1 MNQPVVTP
9 HLSPAPMAVD
19 PPPVPAGVNV
29 MVMGPA
35 GAGKTH
41 SIGTL
46 VDSGIETF
54 YLGLESGLESLLGY
68 YTDRNKPVPPNLHWH
83 QFNTQAQ
90 GFEAMISNAEK
101 INMLNLESL
110 AKMVDPNKSKYNQFV
125 QLLRVLSNFKDD
137 RTGETFGAVDSWTSE
152 RALVIDGLTG
162 LGNIAMSLV
171 VGGKAV
177 KNQSDWGIA
186 QGQVETILRQLCDGC
201 KCHLV
206 VLAHIER
213 EVDQVLGGTKIMVS
227 SLGRALAPKIPP
239 MFSDVILA
247 ARSGTTWTWDTAS
260 ALADVKTR
268 NLPIKADNPQNFA
281 PIISKWRARVA
292 GAVAPIN
299 T

>member
-1 MNQPVVTP
+1 M
-9 HLSPAPMAVD
+9 L
-19 PPPVPAGVNV
+19 
-29 MVMGPA
+29 MGPA
-35 GAGKTH
+35 GTGKTH

-46 VDSGIETF
+46 VDSGIEVF

-68 YTDRNKPVPPNLHWH
+68 YTDKGKPVPANLHWH

-125 QLLRVLSNFKDD
+125 QLLKVLSNFKDD

-201 KCHLV
+201 RCHLV
-206 VLAHIER
+206 VLAHVER

-239 MFSDVILA
+239 MFSDVVLTV
-247 ARSGTTWTWDTAS
+247 RQGTTWTWDTSS

-268 NLPIKADNPQNFA
+268 NLPIKADNPQSFA
-281 PIISKWRARVA
+281 PIISKWRARIA
-292 GAVAPIN
+292 GAAAPVN